1 MITIRKYN
9 DKDAIATWQLF
20 YQTIRT
26 VNRQH
31 YSKEQVE
38 AWAPKNYEL
47 HKWQLTMSKNKPFIA
62 ERDGE
67 IVGFADLQSDGYI
80 DYFFCHADYQG
91 EGIGSV
97 LMQKILSTAGD
108 NRIPYLYSNVS
119 ITARPF
125 YERFG
130 FKVAKEQHLELR
142 GVKLTN
148 YKMEMFVEA

>member
-1 MITIRKYN
+1 M
-9 DKDAIATWQLF
+9 
-20 YQTIRT
+20 
-26 VNRQH
+26 
-31 YSKEQVE
+31 
-38 AWAPKNYEL
+38 
-47 HKWQLTMSKNKPFIA
+47 
-62 ERDGE
+62 
-67 IVGFADLQSDGYI
+67 
-80 DYFFCHADYQG
+80 
-91 EGIGSV
+91 